1 MQIVIPGSIQT
12 SMLLQAPWAPA
23 PLGQCEEKGGEGDT
37 PFALLPEQQYEFQL
51 TVSALGSVHFYFGN

>member
-1 MQIVIPGSIQT
+1 
-12 SMLLQAPWAPA
+12 MLLQAPWAPA
-23 PLGQCEEKGGEGDT
+23 PLRQWEEKGGEGDT